1 MGEGQLI
8 SISEFCSIHEVEI
21 SFIDSLEQSGLIS
34 LIKVD
39 NTDFIDSEQL
49 MQLEKFVMLYYEL
62 EINIEGIET
71 IDHLLR
77 RIKTMQEEVLI
88 LSNRLKFYES
98 DE

>member
-39 NTDFIDSEQL
+39 DTDFIDSEQL

-77 RIKTMQEEVLI
+77 RIKTMQDELLN

-98 DE
+98 YE